1 MGLKSWTTTPGSL
14 FIIFLSLFFEMIGVS
29 CSLGCSWPFCSAKFS
44 LKFLIFLPLPH
55 KLYEWGEAHT
65 TTPSLKLTFKGLS
78 TVRKAMCWMIRWGKK
93 KKQLEV
99 ISSFSIRREVKV
111 HLITYLRVFCPNQYL
126 CIENTPR
133 SSNSTVPLM
142 LLCGCLKSITS
153 WFLRFPLVC
162 SCNWKT
168 TSSLKSFNKGAG

>member
-1 MGLKSWTTTPGSL
+1 
-14 FIIFLSLFFEMIGVS
+14 MIGVS
-29 CSLGCSWPFCSAKFS
+29 RSLGCSRPFSSAKFS

-55 KLYEWGEAHT
+55 KLYGWVEAHT

-78 TVRKAMCWMIRWGKK
+78 TVQKPCVEWSGGLKK
-93 KKQLEV
+93 KKLNWKLFQVFPLEGRWRF
-99 ISSFSIRREVKV
+99 IKSPTW
-111 HLITYLRVFCPNQYL
+111 HLRVFCLNQYL

-133 SSNSTVPLM
+133 SLNSMVPLM

-162 SCNWKT
+162 CCNWKT
-168 TSSLKSFNKGAG
+168 TSSLKSFSKGAG